1 MLREAAESDF
11 TFVASYYTESVRDDP
26 GWDALAAKLK
36 KRAPL
41 VPITAGDL
49 DAFADTVAAQ
59 GVAAVLKHREIA
71 PESVIS
77 NSAGRSLL
85 VVLDTVSDPGNAG
98 SMIRSSDWFGAA
110 GVVLGRH
117 SVDLYNPKV
126 VRATMGSLFHLPVA
140 RDADLPVLLSKAA
153 GAGYTIYVA
162 DVAGESHFDRV
173 HYENKSLFVFGNEAW
188 GVSDQVK
195 ELAQVRIGIR
205 RYGAAES
212 LNVGVACGVV
222 LSAIHRL
229 YDE

>member
-11 TFVASYYTESVRDDP
+11 SFVASYYTENVTDDA
-26 GWDALAAKLK
+26 GWDALAAKLR

-41 VPITAGDL
+41 VQITSTEL

-59 GVAAVLKHREIA
+59 GIAAVLKQRDTS
-71 PESVIS
+71 PESLIS
-77 NSAGRSLL
+77 NNSGRSLL
-85 VVLDTVSDPGNAG
+85 VVLDAVSDPGNAG
-98 SMIRSSDWFGAA
+98 SMIRTSDWFGAA
-110 GVVLGRH
+110 GVILGRH

-140 RDADLPVLLSKAA
+140 QDADLPVLLSNAA

-162 DVAGESHFDRV
+162 DVAGESHFDRI
-173 HYENKSLFVFGNEAW
+173 HYENKSLLVFGNEAW

-195 ELAQVRIGIR
+195 ELAQVRLGIR